1 MNLSTEIQSLDAAL
15 VASRDYAAIASA
27 VTAARPPII
36 GKVERAEFATWA
48 AISGMRSKIEDAA
61 NDPASPLRDAALG
74 IKDVLV
80 GAAASIDFGIADNRN
95 MLDAWVAFGQC
106 SEINKNKLLL
116 LATREAE
123 IATAEQ
129 VEVSMK
135 NEDGS
140 YK

>member
-1 MNLSTEIQSLDAAL
+1 MNLYTEIQALDAAL
-15 VASRDYAAIASA
+15 VASRDYAAIAIA
-27 VTAARPPII
+27 VTAARPPVI

-48 AISGMRSKIEDAA
+48 ATSGMRSKIEDAA

-80 GAAASIDFGIADNRN
+80 GAAASIDLGISDNRD

-106 SEINKNKLLL
+106 SEIDKNKLLL
-116 LATREAE
+116 LATRKAD
-123 IATAEQ
+123 IVTAEQ
-129 VEVSMK
+129 VEVAMK

>member
-1 MNLSTEIQSLDAAL
+1 MNLYTEIQALDAAL
-15 VASRDYAAIASA
+15 VASRDYAAIAAA

-48 AISGMRSKIEDAA
+48 ATSGMRSKIEDAA
-61 NDPASPLRDAALG
+61 NDPASPLRAAALG
-74 IKDVLV
+74 IKDVLI

-116 LATREAE
+116 LATRKAD

-129 VEVSMK
+129 VEVAMK

>member
-1 MNLSTEIQSLDAAL
+1 MNLYTEIQALDAAL
-15 VASRDYAAIASA
+15 VASHDYTAIAGA

-48 AISGMRSKIEDAA
+48 ATSGMRSKIEDAA

-80 GAAASIDFGIADNRN
+80 GAAASIDLGISDNRD

-116 LATREAE
+116 LATRQAD
-123 IATAEQ
+123 IVTAEQ
-129 VEVSMK
+129 VEVAMK